1 MSRIF
6 PEEAAHIMAERFGR
20 DSLIA
25 LATVEPDTGRPCVRT
40 VNAYYEDGAF
50 YVVTYALSGKMRQLA
65 ANPQAAVCG
74 EWFSGHGIGENLG
87 HVLLPEN
94 AAMMDKLHHAFAAW
108 YDNGH
113 TNEQD
118 PNTCL
123 LRIRLTDG
131 TLAAD
136 GKWYQLT
143 STEGDEQP

>member
-1 MSRIF
+1 MSTIH
-6 PEEAAHIMAERFGR
+6 PAEAAPLMEERFGH
-20 DSLIA
+20 DTLLSV
-25 LATVEPDTGRPCVRT
+25 ATIEVGTGRPCVRT

-65 ANPQAAVCG
+65 VNPQAAVCG
-74 EWFSGHGIGENLG
+74 DWFLGHGIGENLG

-94 AAMMDKLHHAFAAW
+94 AAMMEKLHRAFAAW

-131 TLAAD
+131 SLAD
-136 GKWYQLT
+136 HGKWYQLT
-143 STEGDEQP
+143 FD